1 MVTVLVGNK
10 VDMEAKRA
18 VSQAEAQQFA
28 DENGL
33 IYIETSAK
41 TASNVEEAFVIC
53 TKQIYEK
60 IKSNTIDFTSEVCG

>member
-18 VSQAEAQQFA
+18 VTVEEAKQFA
-28 DENGL
+28 QENGL

-41 TASNVEEAFVIC
+41 TAANVEEVQLLFALLM
-53 TKQIYEK
+53 
-60 IKSNTIDFTSEVCG
+60 ID

>member
-18 VSQAEAQQFA
+18 VTVDEARHFA
-28 DENGL
+28 QENGL

-41 TASNVEEAFVIC
+41 TSANVEEVR
-53 TKQIYEK
+53 
-60 IKSNTIDFTSEVCG
+60 N

>member
-18 VSQAEAQQFA
+18 VTIDEAKQFA
-28 DENGL
+28 QENGL

-41 TASNVEEAFVIC
+41 TAANVEEVIVLFLE
-53 TKQIYEK
+53 IHLH
-60 IKSNTIDFTSEVCG
+60 S

>member
-18 VSQAEAQQFA
+18 VTVEEAKQFA
-28 DENGL
+28 QENGL

-41 TASNVEEAFVIC
+41 TAANVEEVLFVLWCPKLLGIRDLHQ
-53 TKQIYEK
+53 T
-60 IKSNTIDFTSEVCG
+60 NL